1 MFEHEGMSYATL
13 EEKARVMKFYRKGK
27 NNYCYYCFMSTIATK
42 GLRGESA
49 HFNINS
55 LFFTAK
61 IVNFNGSSVKIMS
74 IINITQENLDS

>member
-1 MFEHEGMSYATL
+1 MSI
-13 EEKARVMKFYRKGK
+13 
-27 NNYCYYCFMSTIATK
+27 IANK

-61 IVNFNGSSVKIMS
+61 IVDFNGSSVKIMS
-74 IINITQENLDS
+74 MINITQKILDS